1 MTGVDSTEVS
11 DADLKARLLA
21 PRAQTESGMPEEDV
35 EIPDIGTVHV
45 RGLSRGEVFML
56 RKLTGDDE
64 DAFEVRM
71 LSRSMVH
78 PAMTEDEVRAMRR
91 VSPAGELED
100 LTERVR
106 LLSGLGKSAEKA
118 AMVSFRDE
126 PGAGVRALPGSEAV
140 DDGGPAAGADER

>member
-1 MTGVDSTEVS
+1 MTGVDGAVVN
-11 DADLKARLLA
+11 DADLKAALLK
-21 PRAQTESGMPEEDV
+21 PRAETESGMPEEDV
-35 EIPDIGTVHV
+35 EIPGVCTVHV

-56 RKLTGDDE
+56 RKLTAEDE

-78 PAMTEDEVRAMRR
+78 PPMTEDEVRAMRK

-100 LTERVR
+100 LTEKVR
-106 LLSGLGKSAEKA
+106 LLSGLGKPAEKA

-126 PGAGVRALPGSEAV
+126 PGPGVRALPGGEAV
-140 DDGGPAAGADER
+140 DDGGPAAGADEL